1 MAVKVL
7 LRLLLLSVCFGLT
20 ACDSVFVEQP
30 LGDEVVVLDPA
41 LWQGQWTNG
50 EMVITTTVIDA
61 DKGILQAAWLERGEQ
76 GAEMEM
82 ATGYVRRSGA
92 ATWLNLPN
100 YDSDEAF
107 EEDPEK
113 DRTLKYHWA
122 LLQHDVHR
130 AILWWPN
137 QSRFRDAVQAGT
149 LPGIVRQDDDVML
162 GALSAEQLQLISS
175 PQANLLNWADPLVF
189 VRIAD

>member
-1 MAVKVL
+1 VKIL
-7 LRLLLLSVCFGLT
+7 LRLVLLSSFLGLT

-30 LGDEVVVLDPA
+30 LGDEVVVLDPV
-41 LWQGQWTNG
+41 LWQGQWTTG

-61 DKGILQAAWLERGEQ
+61 EKGILQAAWLERREQ

-82 ATGYVRRSGA
+82 ATGYVRRSGT
-92 ATWLNLPN
+92 ATYLNLPN
-100 YDSDEAF
+100 YDSDSAT
-107 EEDPEK
+107 EENSGQDE
-113 DRTLKYHWA
+113 TLKYHWA
-122 LLQHDVHR
+122 LLQQDVHR
-130 AILWWPN
+130 AILWWPD

-149 LPGIVRQDDDVML
+149 LPGVVRQNDDVML

-175 PQANLLNWADPLVF
+175 PEANLLNWADPLVF